1 MSTLEDVPGG
11 LTESTPGQTDRV
23 AQALSKAQ
31 AIPAVALDV
40 PVVEAEVIPELDADA
55 ARVLDTEIRRLSAQ
69 ISGQLHQVRVLL
81 DEAQTGMIHK
91 VLGFPS
97 WTAYAADALSGIRLA
112 LFGDDRRDIV
122 QLLAEAGMSVR
133 AIETATGVPKST
145 VARDLSPVPYGT
157 PASPSSVPTDEE
169 SEDPPARPPVTG
181 LDGKTYSRSDTVP
194 KPKAPNYTGDLTPIL
209 KTLRKIPDQANRLRE
224 LMHDDQ
230 FRAWVRESDSR
241 MKDVDHEIE
250 KVISALKDLQGA
262 TNAARAVHPGPMK

>member
-1 MSTLEDVPGG
+1 MSTLENVPGG

-97 WTAYAADALSGIRLA
+97 WTAYVADALSGIRLA
-112 LFGDDRRDIV
+112 LSGDDRRDMV

-133 AIETATGVPKST
+133 AIETATGIPKST
-145 VARDLSPVPYGT
+145 VARDDFRQIAENYYRRNEIVVGEDVEISNRQAAGLNSPYARMPRLCKAEVRLNEIHNWLLDRIIG
-157 PASPSSVPTDEE
+157 PA
-169 SEDPPARPPVTG
+169 
-181 LDGKTYSRSDTVP
+181 
-194 KPKAPNYTGDLTPIL
+194 
-209 KTLRKIPDQANRLRE
+209 
-224 LMHDDQ
+224 
-230 FRAWVRESDSR
+230 
-241 MKDVDHEIE
+241 
-250 KVISALKDLQGA
+250 
-262 TNAARAVHPGPMK
+262 AAA